1 MCWSKVNEDC
11 PVCFTDKSVT
21 CNLVC
26 GHSFCHSCIKE
37 WYSKGE
43 AGRSCPMCRKPLYF
57 KGMYKKQLEWNNEY
71 LQNELSRVF
80 ANSFDDIL
88 DEATFDYLITHSK
101 HPRWGAFILMIQL
114 QEMEKKFM
122 KLKDWYDPD
131 ELQDELDDEDE
142 ESGQAVLIVRIML
155 YDFSLNV
162 PDKYTFKNINARRI
176 KWR

>member
-1 MCWSKVNEDC
+1 
-11 PVCFTDKSVT
+11 
-21 CNLVC
+21 
-26 GHSFCHSCIKE
+26 
-37 WYSKGE
+37 
-43 AGRSCPMCRKPLYF
+43 
-57 KGMYKKQLEWNNEY
+57 MYKKQLEWDNEY

-131 ELQDELDDEDE
+131 ELQDELDDDDE

-155 YDFSLNV
+155 YDFRYNI